1 MSNRIVWDQYE
12 TALLID
18 AFWEIEKCPSRK
30 QEIIKGLSEALR
42 QKALNSGLSIDE
54 KFRNVN
60 GITMQLTPIAHA
72 FFPDR
77 ASLTSSRMFDR
88 MVELYKTDRES
99 FDRILAVAKSMVAGD
114 MEMDT
119 KTNSQPSFSAWLV
132 EMDFKKFSPHQL
144 ILALED
150 ASKYAVERKLS
161 DLPYSQITDPKQFAS
176 VMSKVQSMRFF
187 RITHPRTS
195 RYLDPAIKLYRRYP
209 TVSFT
214 SINAGSRKRSP

>member
-1 MSNRIVWDQYE
+1 MSNRIVWDRYE

-18 AFWEIEKCPSRK
+18 TFWEIEKFPSRK
-30 QEIIKGLSEALR
+30 QELIKGLSEALR
-42 QKALNSGLSIDE
+42 LKAINSGLMIDE

-119 KTNSQPSFSAWLV
+119 RTNSQPSFSALKL
-132 EMDFKKFSPHQL
+132 ERPFSK
-144 ILALED
+144 D
-150 ASKYAVERKLS
+150 
-161 DLPYSQITDPKQFAS
+161 
-176 VMSKVQSMRFF
+176 
-187 RITHPRTS
+187 
-195 RYLDPAIKLYRRYP
+195 
-209 TVSFT
+209 
-214 SINAGSRKRSP
+214 